1 MRSRLDRVSIRGFK
15 SIERLENLTF
25 RPLTVL
31 IGPNGAGK
39 SNLVSFFRMISWA
52 LEDSR
57 HFATYVSNRGGAR
70 NFLHDGPDHTRV
82 IQAEIIIRT
91 HLGNDEYAFR
101 LEYAAENRFTFAEES
116 YRFSFTG
123 FPTPSQRFT
132 IGEGHA
138 APRLQDARTPTAR
151 AICGFFRGIVAYQF
165 HDTSDDA
172 SVRTGSGLHDDRV
185 LHENGANVASIL
197 YRLRRADNPAY
208 GRITD
213 TLRLALPFLSD
224 FELEPEGESI
234 LLRWRERNSAE
245 LFGASQASDGML
257 RLVSLV
263 TLLLQPEEDLPDV
276 LILDEPELGLH
287 PYAIELI
294 GGLISAAATKIQ
306 VIVATQSTAL
316 MDCFEPDDVVVVER
330 AGRGSAFSRLSA
342 DDLHAWLEDYSLSEL
357 WEKNVFGGRP

>member
-1 MRSRLDRVSIRGFK
+1 MRSRLDKVSIRGFK
-15 SIERLENLTF
+15 SIERLEELTF

-57 HFATYVSNRGGAR
+57 HFATYVASRGGAR
-70 NFLHDGPDHTRV
+70 NFLHDGPERTQA
-82 IQAEIIIRT
+82 IQAEITIRT
-91 HLGNDEYAFR
+91 HLGNDEYSFR
-101 LEYAAENRFTFAEES
+101 LEHAVENRFIFAEES

-123 FPTPSQRFT
+123 LSVPSQRFT

-138 APRLQDARTPTAR
+138 APRLQDTRTPTAR
-151 AICGFFRGIVAYQF
+151 AICRLLRSIVAYQF

-185 LHENGANVASIL
+185 LHENGANIASIL
-197 YRLRRADNPAY
+197 YRLCRADNPAY
-208 GRITD
+208 GRIVD
-213 TLRLALPFLSD
+213 TLRLALPFFSD
-224 FELEPEGESI
+224 FELEPDGESI
-234 LLRWRERNSAE
+234 LLRWRERDSAE

-263 TLLLQPEEDLPDV
+263 TLLQQPEEDLPDV

-287 PYAIELI
+287 PYAIEVI
-294 GGLISAAATKIQ
+294 GGLIGAAATKIQ

-316 MDCFEPDDVVVVER
+316 VDCFEPDDVVVVER
-330 AGRGSAFSRLSA
+330 AGRGSAFSRLYA
-342 DDLHAWLEDYSLSEL
+342 NDLDAWLEDYSLSEL
-357 WEKNVFGGRP
+357 WEKNVIGGRP